1 MINQIIVNWLK
12 KYSCKSRRDFE
23 NALQEIIQELALEGL
38 ARAKFFEKAAF
49 YGETCLRILYQL
61 DRFSEDL
68 DFSLLAPKANFD
80 LEPYLKSVERH
91 IQSYGFNISIQKKDK
106 THSTAILSAFLK
118 ANTLENFIRIG
129 LSDQERKMIHVEE
142 NIKIKLEIDVDPPS
156 GFNTEMVEM
165 HTPGLYYVRSYSLPD
180 LFAGKMSAVL
190 ARAWKGRTK
199 GRDWYDLIWYV
210 AKKIPLHLSH
220 LEERLKQTSFIES
233 TASLTPETFAKL
245 YLERVEKLDISSA
258 KSDMLPFI
266 RDPEVLEFWSKPYF
280 IELLSKITYC

>member
-1 MINQIIVNWLK
+1 MINQVIINWLR
-12 KYSCKSRRDFE
+12 KYSCKSRKDFE

-49 YGETCLRILYQL
+49 YGGTCMRILYQL

-68 DFSLLAPKANFD
+68 DFSLLAPNPDFE

-91 IQSYGFNISIQKKDK
+91 IQSYGFNISIQKKEK
-106 THSTAILSAFLK
+106 TSSTAILSAFLK

-129 LSDQERKMIHVEE
+129 LTDQERKLVHLEE
-142 NIKIKLEIDVDPPS
+142 NIKIKLEIDIDPPS

-165 HTPGLYYVRSYSLPD
+165 HIPGLYYVRSYALPD

-210 AKKIPLHLSH
+210 AKKTPLHLSH
-220 LEERLKQTSFIES
+220 LEARLKQTSFLEG
-233 TASLTPETFAKL
+233 TFSLTPEAFAKL
-245 YLERVEKLDISSA
+245 YLERIEKLDISA
-258 KSDMLPFI
+258 AQSDVLPFI
-266 RDPEVLEFWSKPYF
+266 RHPEVLDVWSKPYF
-280 IELLSKITYC
+280 ADLLSKIIFC